1 MKRIFTLL
9 CLYLAFG
16 NNGSAQTINFHSQ
29 FDSSFI
35 PQGNYFLVG
44 RMAENYLFIYS
55 DYKTQTKLIICDKDG
70 TPLKEKS
77 YDFVNDESTVA
88 VNLIPNKES
97 WSLIIQTVNGNMHY
111 TQTVKLNAEGEI
123 LQDLVKIDSARYD
136 KLKSAAVYSMTSSR
150 NGNYF
155 LLYRILRG
163 YATGQILLN
172 YLLLDKDANPLGS
185 KSFFIPFDE
194 VFEVLNNI
202 FLAPN
207 GTVYFA
213 LHDKALNYRLGSKI
227 RLYKSDLASD
237 QPFHTEIYL
246 KENKP
251 LELAFD
257 SDPENSFVALGALYS
272 NFYSKDVDGVVAAIF
287 NPATNRLDTVVYMTM
302 DKSFKKDLKK
312 GISGIKVEDLVNQ
325 MHLKYFRVNPDKSI
339 SIVTDLLSSRDY
351 YNVTQTSSSVNNPPS
366 QVGVNGNLMPS
377 QSFDEMRSYIA
388 ATTLPSAPDG
398 RRSSSRS
405 PPTGSTGG
413 SNNVFAQQ
421 RPTNMGEWNN
431 QMSRLQGM
439 GVTSPSWRNAYDSY
453 FQSTYSSSIR
463 KNTMVMKS
471 IVFSI
476 DQNHKPLWKTWVWN
490 LYIPETP
497 FTTVTHLPIN
507 NQVSLINY
515 ELTQKNDVF
524 LQQQTFSADGKIIS
538 QQLAKPQQ
546 PLLFHGGN
554 MLRLGDKEVLTLYF
568 DPVRNKVG
576 LASINW

>member
-16 NNGSAQTINFHSQ
+16 SNGSAQLINFHSQ

-35 PQGNYFLVG
+35 PDGNYLLVG
-44 RMAENYLFIYS
+44 RMAGNYLFIYS
-55 DYKTQTKLIICDKDG
+55 DYKTQTKLIICDQNG
-70 TPLKEKS
+70 TPLKERS
-77 YDFVNDESTVA
+77 YDFINDESTVA
-88 VNLIPNKES
+88 VNLIPNKET
-97 WSLIIQTVNGNMHY
+97 WSLIVQTVNVNMHY
-111 TQTVKLNAEGEI
+111 TQTIKLSAEGEI

-136 KLKSAAVYSMTSSR
+136 KLKSAAIYNMTSSR

-163 YATGQILLN
+163 YSTGQILLN
-172 YLLLDKDANPLGS
+172 YILLDKDANLLGS
-185 KSFFIPFDE
+185 KSFYIPFDE

-202 FLAPN
+202 FLAPD
-207 GTVYFA
+207 GTVYLA
-213 LHDKALNYRLGSKI
+213 IHDKALNYRLGSKL
-227 RLYKSDLASD
+227 RLYKSDLKSD
-237 QPFHTEIYL
+237 QPIQTEIYL

-257 SDPENSFVALGALYS
+257 SDPENSFVALGALYA
-272 NFYSKDVDGVVAAIF
+272 NFYSKDVDGVVTAIF
-287 NPATNRLDTVVYMTM
+287 NPATNRLDTVVYMSM
-302 DKSFKKDLKK
+302 DKGFKKELKK
-312 GISGIKVEDLVNQ
+312 GISGIKVEELVNQ
-325 MHLKYFRVNPDKSI
+325 MHLKYFRVNPDKTI
-339 SIVTDLLSSRDY
+339 SVVTDLLSSRDY
-351 YNVTQTSSSVNNPPS
+351 YNITQTTNSINSPPS
-366 QVGVNGNLMPS
+366 QVGLNGNLTPS
-377 QSFDEMRSYIA
+377 QSFDEMRSVIA
-388 ATTLPSAPDG
+388 ATSLPAAPDG

-405 PPTGSTGG
+405 PPTGTTGG

-421 RPTNMGEWNN
+421 RPSNMGEWNN
-431 QMSRLQGM
+431 QMSRMQGM

-453 FQSTYSSSIR
+453 FQSTYTSAIR

-471 IVFSI
+471 IVFFI
-476 DQNHKPLWKTWVWN
+476 DKYHKPLWKTWVWN

-515 ELTQKNDVF
+515 ELTPKNDVF
-524 LQQQTFSADGKIIS
+524 LQQQTFSEGGKVIG

-554 MLRLGDKEVLTLYF
+554 MLRLGEKEVLTMYF
-568 DPVRNKVG
+568 DPVRNRVG